1 MSVGAQAF
9 ACARPMCVHACMCS
23 PKLMSGIIFH
33 HFSACFTEAACV
45 KPGRA
50 SQFALGSFSVSSQ
63 ATVTSGPPHPLSI
76 CKISGDLNASLHGPH
91 ACVAST
97 LALEQAFENTHTLMF
112 D

>member
-1 MSVGAQAF
+1 
-9 ACARPMCVHACMCS
+9 MCQTDVCACMHVGS

-33 HFSACFTEAACV
+33 HFSACFTEAARV